1 MEAAHITMSLAEE
14 NTQVLN
20 LVQAMI
26 GAVSSN
32 LRRVT
37 LQVPRPGAVRL
48 TFVVERDDPEDREEI
63 HDIAFEFEAL
73 QTEGVDLDV
82 VITVDDRP
90 SSELRLP
97 GRLVFARKE

>member
-1 MEAAHITMSLAEE
+1 MEAARVTMSLEEE

-20 LVQAMI
+20 LVQAML

-32 LRRVT
+32 LRRVA
-37 LQVPRPGAVRL
+37 LQVPKPGAVRL
-48 TFVVERDDPEDREEI
+48 TFIIERDDPQDREEI
-63 HDIAFEFEAL
+63 QDIAFEFEAL

-82 VITVDDRP
+82 DIGVDDRP
-90 SSELRLP
+90 NSELRLP

>member
-1 MEAAHITMSLAEE
+1 MEATQVTMSLSEE

-20 LVQAMI
+20 LVQAMV

-37 LQVPRPGAVRL
+37 LEVPSSGAVRL

-63 HDIAFEFEAL
+63 QDIAFEFEAL
-73 QTEGVDLDV
+73 QTQGIDLDV
-82 VITVDDRP
+82 VVIVDDRP
-90 SSELRLP
+90 SSEMRIP
-97 GRLVFARKE
+97 GRVVFARKE